1 MIKGKQQK
9 VDRVFFQNLVI
20 RQIRQDYLENITG
33 FAWLILQPLMLLA
46 VYAFVFSTIF
56 KARIPEA
63 ADIGFVPYL
72 AVAFWPWT
80 AFSEAILKANSSITA
95 NAALIGKV
103 AFATE
108 QIPLATVT
116 ATFIMHLIGYI
127 AVLIVLQL
135 MGTSIH
141 WLYLLLVLPIMLLM
155 WVFACAIALFSSA
168 IQVFVRD
175 LAQILPPLMTFWFF
189 TTPILYSASYLPES
203 VQQFAQLNPMAWFV
217 ARLRELL
224 LFGEI
229 NFGITALFI
238 VLFIAIFSWASLR
251 FFRRFS
257 GHFEDFL

>member
-1 MIKGKQQK
+1 MTTGNQRKI
-9 VDRVFFQNLVI
+9 DWVFFQNLVV
-20 RQIRQDYLENITG
+20 RQIRQDYLENLTG
-33 FAWLILQPLMLLA
+33 FAWLILQPLILLA

-116 ATFIMHLIGYI
+116 ATFIMHLVGYI

-135 MGTSIH
+135 MGTGIH

-155 WVFACAIALFSSA
+155 WVFACSKSNL
-168 IQVFVRD
+168 
-175 LAQILPPLMTFWFF
+175 
-189 TTPILYSASYLPES
+189 
-203 VQQFAQLNPMAWFV
+203 
-217 ARLRELL
+217 
-224 LFGEI
+224 
-229 NFGITALFI
+229 
-238 VLFIAIFSWASLR
+238 
-251 FFRRFS
+251 
-257 GHFEDFL
+257 